1 MNSDA
6 TDLVELAATER
17 RLAFG
22 DASFGEAPF
31 GEATIGEATIGD
43 ARVAPRHEDFGYP
56 TLARGGSDGVDDA
69 VVAAYAPQSAAIEPL
84 RALRSQLMLRWLQLA
99 PRRLLAVTSPFARE
113 GRSWL
118 AANLATVFAQA
129 GQPTLLIDTDLRA
142 PSQHR
147 LFNLDNSVGLSSLLT
162 ARASGRDVF
171 RRIHP
176 QLELFVLPAGLAAPN
191 PQELLLQPL
200 FETVLER
207 FAQLFSVVV
216 LDTPPAT
223 RCADAQIIAARA
235 GSAVLL
241 SRRNHTRVAGL
252 RDTMDRL
259 TDSGVHLLGS
269 IVNDY

>member
-1 MNSDA
+1 MQPTGMDREA
-6 TDLVELAATER
+6 TDLIDLAAPGRENVSQDVDFA
-17 RLAFG
+17 LG
-22 DASFGEAPF
+22 QQ
-31 GEATIGEATIGD
+31 
-43 ARVAPRHEDFGYP
+43 FGYP
-56 TLARGGSDGVDDA
+56 TLARGGCDGVDDA

-84 RALRSQLMLRWLQLA
+84 RALRCQLMLRWLNLA
-99 PRRLLAVTSPFARE
+99 PRRMLAVTSPGARE

-129 GQPTLLIDTDLRA
+129 GQPTLLIDTDMRA

-162 ARASGRDVF
+162 ARASGRDLF

-176 QLELFVLPAGLAAPN
+176 QLELFVLPSGMVPPN
-191 PQELLLQPL
+191 PQELLLQSL

-216 LDTPPAT
+216 LDTPPAMS
-223 RCADAQIIAARA
+223 CADAQIVAARA

-241 SRRNHTRVAGL
+241 SRRNRTRVSGL
-252 RDTMDRL
+252 RDTMRCL

>member
-6 TDLVELAATER
+6 TDLVERTTTER
-17 RLAFG
+17 GMTFG
-22 DASFGEAPF
+22 DA
-31 GEATIGEATIGD
+31 TV
-43 ARVAPRHEDFGYP
+43 ARRQEDFGYP
-56 TLARGGSDGVDDA
+56 ILARGGSGGVDDS
-69 VVAAYAPQSAAIEPL
+69 VVAAYAPDSAAIEPL
-84 RALRSQLMLRWLQLA
+84 RSLRSQLMLRWLQLA
-99 PRRLLAVTSPFARE
+99 PRRMLAITSPGARE

-129 GQPTLLIDTDLRA
+129 GQPTLLIDTDMRA

-147 LFNLDNSVGLSSLLT
+147 LFNLDNSLGLSSLLT

-176 QLELFVLPAGLAAPN
+176 QLELFVLPAGMAPPN

-207 FAQLFSVVV
+207 FAQLFSLVV
-216 LDTPPAT
+216 LDTPAAT
-223 RCADAQIIAARA
+223 QCADAQVIAARA

-241 SRRNHTRVAGL
+241 SRRNHTRVSGL
-252 RDTMDRL
+252 RDTMRCL
-259 TDSGVHLLGS
+259 TNSGVNVLGS